1 MGEQMFDSDDT
12 QETLLA
18 LTYVGAVIYKSG
30 LAVGLTEAES
40 MTLTAILVPI
50 ALDSPG
56 SFTGL

>member
-1 MGEQMFDSDDT
+1 MFDSDDT

-40 MTLTAILVPI
+40 MTMTAILVPI
-50 ALDSPG
+50 AIDSPG